1 MYFQDAKTL
10 PAVFIDT
17 FYDAKSTEEASKFK
31 QYTDQLMKKA
41 NEVEPFHCKD
51 IKTALTELMAAQK
64 ELENIQNELEQV
76 QDELDQ
82 AKGNYVF

>member
-1 MYFQDAKTL
+1 
-10 PAVFIDT
+10 
-17 FYDAKSTEEASKFK
+17 
-31 QYTDQLMKKA
+31 MKKA